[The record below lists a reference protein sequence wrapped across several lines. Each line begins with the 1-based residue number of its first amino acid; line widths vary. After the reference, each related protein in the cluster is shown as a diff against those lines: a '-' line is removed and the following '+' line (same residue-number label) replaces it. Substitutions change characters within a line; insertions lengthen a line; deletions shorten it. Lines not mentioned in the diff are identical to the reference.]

1 EELSYDD
8 IKPYINVST
17 HIKDTYVSNED
28 LKIEIHRKINTI
40 SSRDTYNEI
49 KNELEDRFGKLDE
62 DMLIYMHEEWF
73 EKLAHQLNIINVR
86 QTRNYIEMI
95 FDKTLIDYISLDDL
109 FVKSFSITPM
119 FRFNKRG
126 ENLVIILDTIKL
138 DKHPVYYLV
147 DLLLLI
153 TENKS

>member
-1 EELSYDD
+1 
-8 IKPYINVST
+8 
-17 HIKDTYVSNED
+17 
-28 LKIEIHRKINTI
+28 
-40 SSRDTYNEI
+40 
-49 KNELEDRFGKLDE
+49 
-62 DMLIYMHEEWF
+62 MHEEWF

-86 QTRNYIEMI
+86 QTRNYIEII

-138 DKHPVYYLV
+138 DKHPIYYLV